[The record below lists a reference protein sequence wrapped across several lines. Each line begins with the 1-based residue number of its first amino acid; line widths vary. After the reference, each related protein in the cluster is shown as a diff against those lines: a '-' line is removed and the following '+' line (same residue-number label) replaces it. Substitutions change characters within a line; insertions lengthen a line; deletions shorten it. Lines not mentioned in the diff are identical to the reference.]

1 MKKVRRTKANIG
13 LKTDPVRFKPDQV
26 KFYIVLFPIFLVMVL
41 PLIYVIFHAFKPID
55 ELFAYPPKFITL
67 RPTLA
72 NFKKLMSA
80 ADSTNYPVSL
90 YLFNSVFVT
99 MITVLATVM
108 MCAST
113 AYVLAKKTFR
123 PAKVIMTINQFAM
136 MFVPVAVAIPR
147 FIIIKELHLMDT
159 YMVHILPLL
168 AMPVG
173 LFLVKQFVDQIPP
186 SLIEAAQLDGC
197 SDYGI
202 LFRIVIPIIKPALA
216 TVSILSFQA
225 AWNSVDASQYYIT
238 SEKLKTFAY
247 YLSSLTA
254 VNGTAVSIQGMA
266 AAAVLIMIVPN
277 LLLFVLMQSKVM
289 STVATSGIK

>member
-1 MKKVRRTKANIG
+1 MKKRRKKANIG
-13 LKTDPVRFKPDQV
+13 LKTDPDHFRADQI
-26 KFYIVLFPIFLVMVL
+26 KFYVILFPIFLVMVL
-41 PLIYVIFHAFKPID
+41 PLIYVVFHAFKPMD
-55 ELFAYPPKFITL
+55 ELNAYPPKFVTM

-72 NFKKLMSA
+72 NFNKLMAA
-80 ADSTNYPVSL
+80 ADATNYPVSL
-90 YLFNSVFVT
+90 YLFNSVF
-99 MITVLATVM
+99 ITVLTVLLTVM
-108 MCAST
+108 ICAAT
-113 AYVLAKKTFR
+113 AYVLSKKTFR

-136 MFVPVAVAIPR
+136 MLVPVAVAIPR
-147 FIIIKELHLMDT
+147 FIIIKGLGLMDT
-159 YMVHILPLL
+159 YLVHILPLL

-173 LFLVKQFVDQIPP
+173 LFLVKQFVDQMPH

-202 LFRIVIPIIKPALA
+202 LFKIVIPIIKPALA
-216 TVSILSFQA
+216 TVAILSFQS
-225 AWNSVDASQYYIT
+225 AWNSVDASQYYVT
-238 SEKLKTFAY
+238 SEKLKNFAY

-254 VNGTAVSIQGMA
+254 ANGTAVSAQGMA